1 MELFGLAPKRWQRFV
16 SSPRPSHPMTH
27 VPSPGSLY
35 LGRTPEDEPLEI
47 AARDLTTHGV
57 IVGMTGSGKTGLGI
71 ILLEELLA
79 ADVPCLIIDPKGD
92 MGNLLL
98 NFPDFRPGDFE
109 PWVDPGEAERKGLS
123 VPELAEKTADTWAG
137 GLERSGVSSERM
149 REVRDGADI
158 RLFTPGSS
166 AGLPLNMVG
175 DLGAPSASWGTDAE
189 LLRDEI
195 EGLVSGILILA
206 GIEADP
212 LTSREHILL
221 SNLLE
226 YAWRKG
232 VRLDLPTLIGWI
244 GAPPLRKLGVF
255 DLNTFFPEKD
265 RMKLAMRLNGLVA
278 SPSFVEWL
286 KGEPLE
292 ADSLLRA
299 PDGRPRA
306 SILHL
311 AHLTDGER
319 LFVVARVLSK
329 MVTWMR
335 KQPGTSELRA
345 LIYADE
351 IAGFAPP
358 TAAPPT
364 KRPIL
369 TLYKQ
374 ARAHGLGVV
383 LATQNPVDM
392 DYKIMS
398 NAGTW
403 MVGRL
408 QTEGDKRRILE
419 GLRSASGEVDVDAWD
434 ARIGELG
441 KREFLLRTTGAGA
454 PGTFGTRWA
463 MSFLR
468 GPLTRAEIVG
478 LEQEFDTGAESA
490 ADGVPSDGASSRT
503 GAAPPTSGSSPSSG
517 ESTSLANALAAD
529 ETPLQPKVAD
539 GVSVGWLDPGAPWAD
554 RIGAGT
560 GPRRLAPGVAARIQA
575 LFDDRR
581 GDLRHTEEW
590 EALFFP
596 LSVPVKPSDAF
607 IVDYDGRDFRVDAP
621 EGATYQV
628 TDADLDSIR
637 AVQGVGK
644 AMEDFLYANRA
655 LTVFRNRGL
664 SLYSRVGESQEDF
677 VERCLAAAEDR
688 ADEVAEKL
696 RDRYEKRLDT
706 ARQRVRDQER
716 RVRELEADVDHR
728 KREEL
733 VSGAGDLLGM
743 FLGGRGRTRSMSRFS
758 SRRSRAEKSG
768 ERLRTATEKME
779 DRLEAVAELE
789 RELEVDL
796 SEIWEE
802 WEAKAR
808 EVESFEVGLE
818 RSDIRVTDLRVFF
831 APAPD

>member
-1 MELFGLAPKRWQRFV
+1 
-16 SSPRPSHPMTH
+16 
-27 VPSPGSLY
+27 
-35 LGRTPEDEPLEI
+35 
-47 AARDLTTHGV
+47 
-57 IVGMTGSGKTGLGI
+57 
-71 ILLEELLA
+71 
-79 ADVPCLIIDPKGD
+79 
-92 MGNLLL
+92 
-98 NFPDFRPGDFE
+98 
-109 PWVDPGEAERKGLS
+109 
-123 VPELAEKTADTWAG
+123 
-137 GLERSGVSSERM
+137 
-149 REVRDGADI
+149 
-158 RLFTPGSS
+158 
-166 AGLPLNMVG
+166 
-175 DLGAPSASWGTDAE
+175 
-189 LLRDEI
+189 
-195 EGLVSGILILA
+195 
-206 GIEADP
+206 
-212 LTSREHILL
+212 
-221 SNLLE
+221 
-226 YAWRKG
+226 
-232 VRLDLPTLIGWI
+232 
-244 GAPPLRKLGVF
+244 
-255 DLNTFFPEKD
+255 
-265 RMKLAMRLNGLVA
+265 
-278 SPSFVEWL
+278 
-286 KGEPLE
+286 
-292 ADSLLRA
+292 
-299 PDGRPRA
+299 
-306 SILHL
+306 
-311 AHLTDGER
+311 
-319 LFVVARVLSK
+319 

-434 ARIGELG
+434 ARIGQLG
-441 KREFLLRTTGAGA
+441 KREFLLRTTGAAA

-478 LEQEFDTGAESA
+478 LGQELDARAPESA
-490 ADGVPSDGASSRT
+490 PEVPRSDGAGS
-503 GAAPPTSGSSPSSG
+503 GAAATAPSAGTSPSAVKSTRSG
-517 ESTSLANALAAD
+517 DAGGALAAD

-539 GVSVGWLDPGAPWAD
+539 GLEVGWLDPGAPWAD

-560 GPRRLAPGVAARIQA
+560 GPRRLAPGVAARIEA

-596 LSVPVKPSDAF
+596 MSLPVKPTDAF
-607 IVDYDGRDFRVDAP
+607 IVDYDERDFRSSAP

-628 TDADLDSIR
+628 TGADLDSIR

-655 LTVFRNRGL
+655 LTVYRNAGL
-664 SLYSRVGESQEDF
+664 SLYSRVGESEEDF

-688 ADEVAEKL
+688 ADEAAEKL

-706 ARQRVRDQER
+706 AQQRVRDQER
-716 RVRELEADVDHR
+716 RVRELEADLDHR

-758 SRRSRAEKSG
+758 SRRSRAAKSG
-768 ERLRTATEKME
+768 ERLRTASEKME
-779 DRLEAVAELE
+779 DHLEAVAELE
-789 RELEVDL
+789 RELEEEL

-802 WEAKAR
+802 WEEKAR

>member
-1 MELFGLAPKRWQRFV
+1 MPA
-16 SSPRPSHPMTH
+16 

-35 LGRTPEDEPLEI
+35 LGRTPGDEPLEI

-98 NFPDFRPGDFE
+98 NFPDFRPADFE
-109 PWVDPGEAERKGLS
+109 PWVDPGEAERKGMS
-123 VPELAEKTADTWAG
+123 VRELAERTAETWQG
-137 GLERSGVSSERM
+137 GLERSGVPPDRM

-166 AGLPLNMVG
+166 AGLSLNMVG
-175 DLGAPSASWGTDAE
+175 DLGAPSASWDTDAE

-221 SNLLE
+221 SNLIE
-226 YAWRKG
+226 HAWRNG

-244 GAPPLRKLGVF
+244 GVPPLRKLGVF
-255 DLNTFFPEKD
+255 DLDTFFPEKD

-278 SPSFVEWL
+278 SPSFAEWL
-286 KGEPLE
+286 QGEPLDAE
-292 ADSLLRA
+292 TLLRA

-434 ARIGELG
+434 ARIGQLG
-441 KREFLLRTTGAGA
+441 KREFLLRTTGSAA
-454 PGTFGTRWA
+454 PSTFSTRWA

-478 LEQEFDTGAESA
+478 LDQAAAESVA
-490 ADGVPSDGASSRT
+490 APQAEAEPGGGGDEQGSGD
-503 GAAPPTSGSSPSSG
+503 GAAPGPRATPVAAGSGGASAPA
-517 ESTSLANALAAD
+517 TLAAD
-529 ETPLQPKVAD
+529 ETPLQPRVAD
-539 GVSVGWLDPGAPWAD
+539 RIPVGWLDPGAPWAD

-560 GPRRLAPGVAARIQA
+560 GPRRLAPGVAARIEA

-596 LSVPVKPSDAF
+596 LSLPVDPSDAF
-607 IVDYDGRDFRVDAP
+607 IVDYDQRDFRDAAP

-628 TDADLDSIR
+628 TDAELDSIR

-655 LTVFRNRGL
+655 LTVYRNTAL
-664 SLYSRVGESQEDF
+664 SLYSRVGESREDF

-688 ADEVAEKL
+688 ADAAAEKL
-696 RDRYEKRLDT
+696 RDRYESRLDT
-706 ARQRVRDQER
+706 ARRRVRDQER
-716 RVRELEADVDHR
+716 RVRELEADAEHR
-728 KREEL
+728 QREEW

-743 FLGGRGRTRSMSRFS
+743 FLGGRGRTRSLSRFS
-758 SRRSRAEKSG
+758 NRRSRAEKSE
-768 ERLRTATEKME
+768 ERLRSAAEKMA
-779 DRLEAVAELE
+779 DQVNAVGALE
-789 RELEVDL
+789 RELEEEL
-796 SEIWEE
+796 AEIWEE

-808 EVESFEVGLE
+808 EVDSFEVGLE
-818 RSDIRVTDLRVFF
+818 RSDLRVTDLRVFF
-831 APAPD
+831 APAPE